1 MKILITGGAGFIGSH
16 LVEKFL
22 ETGHTVAIMD
32 NFTYAADMN
41 FVQSLNNVTIFKGD
55 ISDRKFV
62 MDAFAIFNP
71 TGVIHLA
78 AESHVDNSITNPGVF
93 VQTNI
98 VGTQNLLDAFRLRC
112 HEQNSGAKFHHV
124 STDEVFGHLELG
136 QAPFDEKTP
145 YDPRSPYSASKA
157 ASDMLVRAYV
167 NTYGID
173 AVITNCSNN
182 FGPRQH
188 GEKLIPT
195 VVRSLVHRSK
205 IPVYG
210 KGENIRD
217 WLYVKDHVEA
227 LYKVFY
233 HGTSGE
239 TYCIGGKKEM
249 ANIEIIKKICQFFDS
264 LMVQEL
270 NSFDTLVSFVED
282 RPGHD
287 FRYSV
292 NPAKIEEELQW
303 HPQNTPVDFDANLYE
318 TVKWYVQRYT
328 NNK

>member
-55 ISDRKFV
+55 IADRKFV
-62 MDAFAIFNP
+62 FDAFAIFNP

-78 AESHVDNSITNPGVF
+78 AESHVDNSITNPGIF
-93 VQTNI
+93 VKTNV
-98 VGTQNLLDAFRLRC
+98 VGTQNLLDAFHLRC
-112 HEQNSGAKFHHV
+112 HGQNTGARFHHV

-136 QAPFDEKTP
+136 QVPFNEKTP

-188 GEKLIPT
+188 DEKLIPT
-195 VVRSLVHRSK
+195 VVRSLMRRTD

-233 HGTSGE
+233 HGTRGD
-239 TYCIGGKKEM
+239 TYCIGGKKELP
-249 ANIEIIKKICQFFDS
+249 NIEIIRKICTFFDS

-270 NSFDTLVSFVED
+270 NSFEQLVRFVED

-292 NPAKIEEELQW
+292 DPSKIENELQW
-303 HPQNTPVDFDANLYE
+303 HPHDVPVDFDGNLYD
-318 TVKWYVQRYT
+318 TVKWYV
-328 NNK
+328 NKYSDHK